1 MTGALRIN
9 SEEDVHKLLIKVE
22 QQTRD
27 IVSNA
32 QGRVIDALV
41 DEIVKQEFEIANLKA
56 DIEMLEKEV
65 KASSV
70 SEEEASNPEP
80 VKEEGD

>member
-1 MTGALRIN
+1 MTGTLKIN

-41 DEIVKQEFEIANLKA
+41 DEIVRQEFEIANLKA

-65 KASSV
+65 EASSV
-70 SEEEASNPEP
+70 SEEEVSNPEP

>member
-1 MTGALRIN
+1 MAGALRIN

-70 SEEEASNPEP
+70 SEEEVSNPEP